1 MAAAEGERPE
11 STSAGH
17 TGEAT
22 AHFTTGGGAWG
33 PMPAPPTDE
42 DAGALLAV
50 LTELRSDLARLRD
63 SDEITALREQ
73 CDAAVDEISR
83 TGRVTLDLVARL
95 RAGLAAAEPVRS
107 VLASGAALA
116 LYLDRVEERLRSPR
130 PAAEPKK
137 RTRPAG
143 HARPGGYGAPVG
155 HTPPGPSTGSDD
167 DEWPDP
173 ADG

>member
-1 MAAAEGERPE
+1 MAAEGERPE
-11 STSAGH
+11 STSTGH
-17 TGEAT
+17 TGEAA
-22 AHFTTGGGAWG
+22 AHFTTGGGAWP
-33 PMPAPPTDE
+33 PMPAPRTDE
-42 DAGALLAV
+42 DAGALLDV
-50 LTELRSDLARLRD
+50 LTEVRSDLARLQD
-63 SDEITALREQ
+63 ADEISALRDQ

-95 RAGLAAAEPVRS
+95 RDRLAAAEPVRS

-116 LYLDRVEERLRSPR
+116 LTLDRVEGRLRTPR
-130 PAAEPKK
+130 LAEEQMS
-137 RTRPAG
+137 RARPAG
-143 HARPGGYGAPVG
+143 RARPGGYGTPAG

>member
-1 MAAAEGERPE
+1 MAAEGERPE

-17 TGEAT
+17 TGEPA
-22 AHFTTGGGAWG
+22 AHFTTGGDAWG

-50 LTELRSDLARLRD
+50 LTELRSDLPRLRD
-63 SDEITALREQ
+63 SDEITALRDQ
-73 CDAAVDEISR
+73 CEAAVDEISG

-95 RAGLAAAEPVRS
+95 RARLAAAEPVRS

-116 LYLDRVEERLRSPR
+116 LSLDRAEDRLRTPR
-130 PAAEPKK
+130 PAEEPK
-137 RTRPAG
+137 RRARPAG
-143 HARPGGYGAPVG
+143 HTHPGGYGTPVG

>member
-1 MAAAEGERPE
+1 MAAEGERPE

-17 TGEAT
+17 TSEPA
-22 AHFTTGGGAWG
+22 AHFAIGGGAWPG
-33 PMPAPPTDE
+33 PMHAPPTDE
-42 DAGALLAV
+42 DAGALLAA
-50 LTELRSDLARLRD
+50 LTEVLSDLARLRE
-63 SDEITALREQ
+63 SDEITALRDQ

-83 TGRVTLDLVARL
+83 TGRVTFGLVARL
-95 RAGLAAAEPVRS
+95 RDRLAAAEPVRS

-116 LYLDRVEERLRSPR
+116 LSLDRVEDRLRTPR
-130 PAAEPKK
+130 PAEESQGRA
-137 RTRPAG
+137 RPVG
-143 HARPGGYGAPVG
+143 RARPGGYGTPAG

>member
-1 MAAAEGERPE
+1 M
-11 STSAGH
+11 GH
-17 TGEAT
+17 TGEAA
-22 AHFTTGGGAWG
+22 AHFTTGGGAWA
-33 PMPAPPTDE
+33 PMPAPRTDE
-42 DAGALLAV
+42 NARALLAV
-50 LTELRSDLARLRD
+50 LTEVRSDLARLRD
-63 SDEITALREQ
+63 SDEITALRDQ

-83 TGRVTLDLVARL
+83 TGHVTLDLVARL
-95 RAGLAAAEPVRS
+95 RDRLAAAEPVRS

-116 LYLDRVEERLRSPR
+116 LSLDRLEDRLGTPR
-130 PAAEPKK
+130 PAEEPRR

-143 HARPGGYGAPVG
+143 HARPGGYGTPAG